1 MSLTSDEMQR
11 LQSYVRQNAEA
22 SALFEKLLLSY
33 EMERHKICHEIR
45 NPLTLLS
52 STIKLIESQHPEIR
66 SFDYWNSLCEDL
78 DYMMELLQEFSLY
91 NNSNDLR
98 PETFSFRNFM
108 ERLVLSFAA
117 SCTASDVEFT
127 SRLQENLPVI
137 TGDPV
142 KLRQAI
148 LNLLKN
154 ARESI
159 HGPGSVRLDV
169 WSKCDELHI
178 RIEDTG
184 CGITKGQM
192 EEIFT
197 PFVTTKSSGT
207 GLGLPVVQNIIHA
220 HHGTVSVTSIP
231 NHGTTF
237 EVLLP
242 VHWESP
248 DHPL

>member
-52 STIKLIESQHPEIR
+52 STIQLIESQHPEIR
-66 SFDYWNSLCEDL
+66 SFDYWNSLREDL

-117 SCTASDVEFT
+117 SCTASDIEFT

-159 HGPGSVRLDV
+159 HGPG
-169 WSKCDELHI
+169 
-178 RIEDTG
+178 
-184 CGITKGQM
+184 
-192 EEIFT
+192 
-197 PFVTTKSSGT
+197 
-207 GLGLPVVQNIIHA
+207 
-220 HHGTVSVTSIP
+220 
-231 NHGTTF
+231 
-237 EVLLP
+237 
-242 VHWESP
+242 
-248 DHPL
+248 

>member
-1 MSLTSDEMQR
+1 MSGKMPKR
-11 LQSYVRQNAEA
+11 LHC
-22 SALFEKLLLSY
+22 LKKLLLSY

-52 STIKLIESQHPEIR
+52 STIQLIESQHPEMR
-66 SFDYWNSLCEDL
+66 SFDYWNSLREDL

-148 LNLLKN
+148 LNLLKMPENPSMVPVPSALTYGPN
-154 ARESI
+154 AMSFTSESKTPAAALPKDRWKKFS
-159 HGPGSVRLDV
+159 HHLSQPNLPEQAWTSCCAKYYPCPSRNGL
-169 WSKCDELHI
+169 CNLHTQS
-178 RIEDTG
+178 RNY
-184 CGITKGQM
+184 
-192 EEIFT
+192 F
-197 PFVTTKSSGT
+197 
-207 GLGLPVVQNIIHA
+207 
-220 HHGTVSVTSIP
+220 
-231 NHGTTF
+231 
-237 EVLLP
+237 
-242 VHWESP
+242 
-248 DHPL
+248 

>member
-1 MSLTSDEMQR
+1 MSLTSDDMQR

-52 STIKLIESQHPEIR
+52 STIQLIESQHPEIR
-66 SFDYWNSLCEDL
+66 SFDYWNSLREDL

-117 SCTASDVEFT
+117 SCTASDIEFT

-169 WSKCDELHI
+169 WSKWKTPAAALPKDRWKKFSHHLSQPNLPEQGLDFLLCKILSMP
-178 RIEDTG
+178 
-184 CGITKGQM
+184 ITEQ
-192 EEIFT
+192 
-197 PFVTTKSSGT
+197 S
-207 GLGLPVVQNIIHA
+207 L
-220 HHGTVSVTSIP
+220 
-231 NHGTTF
+231 
-237 EVLLP
+237 
-242 VHWESP
+242 
-248 DHPL
+248 

>member
-1 MSLTSDEMQR
+1 MKSVSDYQEIVPGRKWFETFVTRVFFFFVGMGMQTAYR
-11 LQSYVRQNAEA
+11 IDPDVKKEVDS
-22 SALFEKLLLSY
+22 
-33 EMERHKICHEIR
+33 
-45 NPLTLLS
+45 
-52 STIKLIESQHPEIR
+52 
-66 SFDYWNSLCEDL
+66 W
-78 DYMMELLQEFSLY
+78 
-91 NNSNDLR
+91 

-184 CGITKGQM
+184 CGIPKQALSKLGRPFEQVQNQFTKTHKG
-192 EEIFT
+192 
-197 PFVTTKSSGT
+197 S
-207 GLGLPVVQNIIHA
+207 GLGLAIARSLVEL
-220 HHGTVSVTSIP
+220 HGGAMTIESTAGV
-231 NHGTTF
+231 GTRVALTF
-237 EVLLP
+237 PRQRPEAEV
-242 VHWESP
+242 
-248 DHPL
+248 DAA

>member
-1 MSLTSDEMQR
+1 
-11 LQSYVRQNAEA
+11 
-22 SALFEKLLLSY
+22 
-33 EMERHKICHEIR
+33 
-45 NPLTLLS
+45 
-52 STIKLIESQHPEIR
+52 
-66 SFDYWNSLCEDL
+66 
-78 DYMMELLQEFSLY
+78 
-91 NNSNDLR
+91 
-98 PETFSFRNFM
+98 
-108 ERLVLSFAA
+108 
-117 SCTASDVEFT
+117 
-127 SRLQENLPVI
+127 
-137 TGDPV
+137 V